1 MAELTYREILPQR
14 SVDDNSFSRGVQ
26 NFIWSL
32 GHPTSC
38 ILNKSYFR
46 FEVEVNPDRTVG
58 DAPILSNLIAP
69 ADNAISCLYN
79 NVQFYAGGRQVSQC
93 INGCPQASQC
103 KARLTESSATLE
115 TLGADAKL
123 LEGEFMKR
131 QQMVCG
137 DAQKSSLSPD
147 RDMRPLTNVMAD
159 QRTATIAIDA
169 AGAVT
174 GVDTTLQDFTAGDTL
189 VVGDYRF
196 QFQEITSDTTAVVTP
211 APVQAIP
218 AENDAY
224 VIKQTPTIS
233 KGAYK
238 FFVMWC
244 PPIGAFDI
252 STPLPSGDY
261 RIAMNPSQD
270 YKSAAI
276 ESLLGSQ
283 AAPANPAYYN
293 FKVNGVRFYLATVKM
308 TVPQSLE
315 ATIYEQEVQSK
326 PFTTASNTLNFTIP
340 ASTRAISVFFQS
352 DDAGKNTLI
361 PPTKFQVF
369 PNGGVEKPALTLENI
384 QLTYANQ
391 TKPSVRWESNYDR
404 ATLTNELQQRY
415 YDTYLHAGM
424 LGPYQ
429 TGGIDRFEE
438 FLEKGL
444 LVHYSWDRDSDDRS
458 TELQVSASFS
468 QALGAGS
475 SMYVVAWYRR
485 VLAIDSVAGQVREV
499 LTRTA

>member
-14 SVDDNSFSRGVQ
+14 AVDDNSFSRGVQ

-32 GHPTSC
+32 GNPTSC
-38 ILNKSYFR
+38 IMNKSYFR
-46 FEVEVNPDRTVG
+46 FEVEVNGDRAGAV
-58 DAPILSNLIAP
+58 PLLSNLVAP

-103 KARLTESSATLE
+103 KARLMESSATLE

-123 LEGEFMKR
+123 FEGEFMKR

-147 RDMRPLTNVMAD
+147 RDMRPITNVMAN
-159 QRTATIAIDA
+159 QRTATIAIDI
-169 AGAVT
+169 AGAVV
-174 GVDTTLQDFTAGDTL
+174 GVNTTLGDFAAGDTL
-189 VVGDYRF
+189 VVGDLRF
-196 QFQEITSDTTAVVTP
+196 QFQEITSDTAAVITP

-218 AENDAY
+218 AETDAY
-224 VIKQTPTIS
+224 VIKQTPEIS
-233 KGAYK
+233 KGANK

-244 PPIGAFDI
+244 PPIGAFDLDHN
-252 STPLPSGDY
+252 SPLPPGDY

-276 ESLLGSQ
+276 ETLLGSQ
-283 AAPANPAYYN
+283 ATPANPNYYD
-293 FKVNGVRFYLATVKM
+293 FKVKGVRFYLATIK
-308 TVPQSLE
+308 TSVPQTLN

-352 DDAGKNTLI
+352 DSAGKNTLI
-361 PPTKFQVF
+361 PPTKFQTF

-391 TKPSVRWESNYDR
+391 TKPSVRWESNYDQ

-424 LGPYQ
+424 LGAS
-429 TGGIDRFEE
+429 GGIDRFEE

-444 LVHYSWDRDSDDRS
+444 LIHYSWDRDSDDRS

-475 SMYVVAWYRR
+475 SMYVVAWYSR

>member
-14 SVDDNSFSRGVQ
+14 SVDDASFSRGVQ

-38 ILNKSYFR
+38 ILSKSYFR
-46 FEVEVNPDRTVG
+46 FELEVNSDRAGGVPLMK
-58 DAPILSNLIAP
+58 DLIAP

-79 NVQFYAGGRQVSQC
+79 NVQFYAGGRQVSQI

-103 KARLTESSATLE
+103 KARLMSSSAWLE

-131 QQMVCG
+131 QQMVCE

-147 RDMRPLTNVMAD
+147 RDMRPLTSVMAD
-159 QRTATIAIDA
+159 QRTATVAVDV

-174 GVDTTLQDFTAGDTL
+174 GVSTELGAFDAGDTL
-189 VVGDYRF
+189 VVGDLRF
-196 QFQEITSDTTAVVTP
+196 QFQEITGDLAAVVTP

-218 AENDAY
+218 ATVDAY
-224 VIKQTPTIS
+224 VIKQTPSLS
-233 KGAYK
+233 KGANE
-238 FFVMWC
+238 FFAMWC

-252 STPLPSGDY
+252 STPLPPGDY

-270 YKSAAI
+270 YKSSAV
-276 ESLLGSQ
+276 EVLLGSQ
-283 AAPANPAYYN
+283 ATPASTNYYD
-293 FKVNGVRFYLATVKM
+293 FKVKGVRFYLATIK
-308 TVPQSLE
+308 TSVPQSLS
-315 ATIYEQEVQSK
+315 TSIYEIEIQSK

-340 ASTRAISVFFQS
+340 ASTKAISVFFQS
-352 DDAGKNTLI
+352 DDAGKNPLI
-361 PPTKFQVF
+361 PPTKFQTF

-391 TKPSVRWESNYDR
+391 TKPSVRWESSFDR
-404 ATLTNELQQRY
+404 ANNVNELQQRY
-415 YDTYLHAGM
+415 YDTYLHAGQ
-424 LGPYQ
+424 LSNA
-429 TGGIDRFEE
+429 GGIDRFEE
-438 FLEKGL
+438 WLEKGL
-444 LVHYSWDRDSDDRS
+444 LLHYSWNRDSEDRS

-475 SMYVVAWYRR
+475 SMYIVAWYSR
-485 VLAIDSVAGQVREV
+485 VLAIDSAQGQVREV